1 MNLIFLS
8 AFLAGLAYCAA
19 PGVINA
25 EAIRRAL
32 THGFRAAL
40 LFQVGSLAG
49 DALWAAV
56 ALSGVVVIRPGAGL
70 QLVLGI
76 CGAFLLVWLA
86 WGTMRDFLRGHAPMP
101 LRPSRHDDLLL
112 GALLSL
118 ANPFAGVFWLSIG
131 GSLLPADALT
141 PELPTV
147 ALMVGAFILATLTW
161 SVLLATVASNGR
173 RWVRATTFR
182 WLNAGASVCMRC
194 LGSACSG
201 KRWQRSENLHRSQA
215 IVDAIPR
222 AFLLSAGSRRS

>member
-1 MNLIFLS
+1 MIYYFCVPKQSGSSETKNKEHTMNLIFLS

-40 LFQVGSLAG
+40 LFQVGALAG

-56 ALSGVVVIRPGAGL
+56 ALSGVVVIRPSAGL
-70 QLVLGI
+70 QLILGI

-86 WGTMRDFLRGHAPMP
+86 WGAMRDFLRGHVPMP
-101 LRPSRHDDLLL
+101 LQPSRHDDLLL

-147 ALMVGAFILATLTW
+147 AIMVGAFILATMIW

-182 WLNAGASVCMRC
+182 WLNAGASVCMA
-194 LGSACSG
+194 LFGFG
-201 KRWQRSENLHRSQA
+201 LFWQMLA
-215 IVDAIPR
+215 A
-222 AFLLSAGSRRS
+222 L